1 MSFKKTILLGSAT
14 AVLGLGLYYFEF
26 VRNEKNKIDTVF
38 NQNVLHFQP
47 DDINFVQIQNKDKVI
62 TLQKTDK
69 AWQIIEP
76 IQDLADGNTMQ
87 ALLKSAAEQT
97 LQSIESQAPQN
108 LAEFGLVN
116 PAAVLLFKNN
126 QGESVKIQIGT
137 QKNFE
142 GLSFAKI
149 NDDVQIKILQPFWEQ
164 QAQHNLTHFR
174 EKRLYRDELAML
186 ETVKVKSLNDSFIL
200 IKQDQKWVSKD
211 FSDLDLDQN
220 LVRQTIKDLAETT
233 IQDYLFEG
241 DPSEQDKKKKGLL
254 PSPVQVEFQSATGH
268 WSASLNLNN
277 DDKAF
282 YALTSRPTFLVSLD
296 MSRWEKFANLTLD
309 SLRDRKSMMTFSK
322 TEVQK
327 IFAKTEGQEYNFSN
341 ENKTWILNSKLP
353 EKSEFLP
360 IQAEKILNEI
370 HDLEVS
376 EFINP
381 EVSKQ
386 FVGHNMVIL
395 SSTNDQLVFQLNW
408 GPLVKIKMNGSEKEV
423 YLARTQLSKKIFA
436 IDKQKIDDL
445 KFDRIFKKI
454 ETAQTL

>member
-1 MSFKKTILLGSAT
+1 MSFKKTILLGCAT

-26 VRNEKNKIDTVF
+26 VRNEKSKIDDVF
-38 NQNVLHFQP
+38 NQRVLRFES
-47 DDINFVQIQNKDKVI
+47 DDINFLQIHNKDKVI

-69 AWQIIEP
+69 GWQILEP
-76 IQDLADGNTMQ
+76 IQDSADGNILQ
-87 ALLKSAAEQT
+87 ALLKSATEQT
-97 LQSIESQAPQN
+97 LQSIESQSPQN
-108 LAEFGLVN
+108 LSEYGLVN
-116 PAAVLLFKNN
+116 PAAMLLFKNN
-126 QGESVKIQIGT
+126 QGQSVKIQIGT

-149 NDDVQIKILQPFWEQ
+149 NDDMQIKILQPFWEQ
-164 QAQHNLTHFR
+164 QTQYNLTHFR
-174 EKRLYRDELAML
+174 EKRLYRDDLADL
-186 ETVKVKSLNDSFIL
+186 EKVNVKSLNDTFTL
-200 IKQDQKWVSKD
+200 IKQDQKWVAKD

-220 LVRQTIKDLAETT
+220 LVRQAIKDLAETT

-241 DPSEQDKKKKGLL
+241 DPSEHDKKKKGLL
-254 PSPVQVEFQSATGH
+254 PSPVQIELESATGH
-268 WSASLNLNN
+268 WSASLNLN
-277 DDKAF
+277 DEDKAF

-322 TEVQK
+322 NEAQK
-327 IFAKTEGQEYNFSN
+327 IFAKAEGKEYNFSN
-341 ENKTWILNSKLP
+341 ENQTWILNSKLP
-353 EKSEFLP
+353 EQSEFLP

-386 FVGHNMVIL
+386 FVGNNMVIL
-395 SSTNDQLVFQLNW
+395 SSASDQLIFQLNW
-408 GPLVKIKMNGSEKEV
+408 GPLVKIKTNGSEKDV

-445 KFDRIFKKI
+445 RFEKIFKKT
-454 ETAQTL
+454 ETAQKL

>member
-1 MSFKKTILLGSAT
+1 MSFKKTILLGCAT
-14 AVLGLGLYYFEF
+14 VALGLGLYYFEF

-62 TLQKTDK
+62 TLQKMDK
-69 AWQIIEP
+69 GWQILEP
-76 IQDLADGNTMQ
+76 IQDVADGNIMQ
-87 ALLKSAAEQT
+87 ALLKSATEQT
-97 LQSIESQAPQN
+97 LQSIESQSPQN
-108 LAEFGLVN
+108 LAEYGLVS
-116 PAAVLLFKNN
+116 PAAMLLFKNN

-149 NDDVQIKILQPFWEQ
+149 NDDIQIKILQPFWEQ
-164 QAQHNLTHFR
+164 QTQYNLTHFR
-174 EKRLYRDELAML
+174 EKRLYREDLSML

-241 DPSEQDKKKKGLL
+241 DPSELDKKKKGLL
-254 PSPVQVEFQSATGH
+254 PSPVHIELESVMGN

-327 IFAKTEGQEYNFSN
+327 VFAKSEGKEYNFSN
-341 ENKTWILNSKLP
+341 ENKTWVLNSKLP
-353 EKSEFLP
+353 EQSEFLP

-376 EFINP
+376 EFIST
-381 EVSKQ
+381 ELSKQ
-386 FVGHNMVIL
+386 FVGNNMFIL
-395 SSTNDQLVFQLNW
+395 SSATDQLVFQLNW

-445 KFDRIFKKI
+445 KLDKIFKKT

>member
-1 MSFKKTILLGSAT
+1 MSFKKTILLGCAT

-38 NQNVLHFQP
+38 NQSVLHFQP

-69 AWQIIEP
+69 GWQILEP
-76 IQDLADGNTMQ
+76 IQDLADGSTMQ
-87 ALLKSAAEQT
+87 ALLKSATEQT
-97 LQSIESQAPQN
+97 LQSIESQSPQN
-108 LAEFGLVN
+108 LAEYGLAN
-116 PAAVLLFKNN
+116 PAAMLLFKNN

-149 NDDVQIKILQPFWEQ
+149 NDDMQIKILQPFWEQ
-164 QAQHNLTHFR
+164 QTQYNLTHFR
-174 EKRLYRDELAML
+174 EKRLYRDELSML
-186 ETVKVKSLNDSFIL
+186 ETVKIKSLNDSFIL
-200 IKQDQKWVSKD
+200 IKQDQKWVSKE

-233 IQDYLFEG
+233 IQEYLFEG
-241 DPSEQDKKKKGLL
+241 DPSELDKKKKGLL
-254 PSPVQVEFQSATGH
+254 PSPVQIELESGMGH

-277 DDKAF
+277 EDKAF

-322 TEVQK
+322 AEVQK
-327 IFAKTEGQEYNFSN
+327 IFAKAEGKEYNFSN
-341 ENKTWILNSKLP
+341 ENKTWTLNSKLP
-353 EKSEFLP
+353 EQSEFLP

-386 FVGHNMVIL
+386 FVGNNMVIL
-395 SSTNDQLVFQLNW
+395 SSTSDQLVFQLNW
-408 GPLVKIKMNGSEKEV
+408 GPLIKIKMNGSEKEV

-445 KFDRIFKKI
+445 KLDRIFKKTEI
-454 ETAQTL
+454 VQTL

>member
-1 MSFKKTILLGSAT
+1 MSFKKTILLGCAT

-38 NQNVLHFQP
+38 NQGVLHFQP
-47 DDINFVQIQNKDKVI
+47 DDINFLQIQNKDKVI

-69 AWQIIEP
+69 GWQILEP
-76 IQDLADGNTMQ
+76 IQDLADGSTLQ
-87 ALLKSAAEQT
+87 ALLKSATEQT
-97 LQSIESQAPQN
+97 LQSIESQSPQN
-108 LAEFGLVN
+108 LAEYGLVN
-116 PAAVLLFKNN
+116 PAAMLLFKNN

-164 QAQHNLTHFR
+164 QAQYNLTHFR
-174 EKRLYRDELAML
+174 EKRLYRDDLATLQTIKM
-186 ETVKVKSLNDSFIL
+186 KSLNDSFTL
-200 IKQDQKWVSKD
+200 IKQDQTWVAKD

-220 LVRQTIKDLAETT
+220 LVRQAIKDIAETT

-241 DPSEQDKKKKGLL
+241 DPSEADKKKKGLL
-254 PSPVQVEFQSATGH
+254 PSLVQIELESATGH
-268 WSASLNLNN
+268 WSASLNLSNE
-277 DDKAF
+277 DKAF

-327 IFAKTEGQEYNFSN
+327 IFAKAEGKEYNFLN
-341 ENKTWILNSKLP
+341 ENQTWTLNSKLP
-353 EKSEFLP
+353 EESEFLP

-381 EVSKQ
+381 EISKQ
-386 FVGHNMVIL
+386 FIGNNMVIL
-395 SSTNDQLVFQLNW
+395 SSASDQLVFQLNW
-408 GPLVKIKMNGSEKEV
+408 GPLVKIKMNGVDKDI

-445 KFDRIFKKI
+445 NFDKIFKKT
-454 ETAQTL
+454 ETARTL